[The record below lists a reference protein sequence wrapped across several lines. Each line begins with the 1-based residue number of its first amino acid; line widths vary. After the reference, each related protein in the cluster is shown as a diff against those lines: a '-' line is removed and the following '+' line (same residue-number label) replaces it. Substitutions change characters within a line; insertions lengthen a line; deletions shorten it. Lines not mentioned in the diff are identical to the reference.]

1 MYLITKGGWEVP
13 WKWAVNVPHEV
24 KNSFNLGKDD
34 GPAYITDGKMLIGN
48 ILVVMKIY
56 QALEPPLLAKNKPI
70 IGLT

>member
-1 MYLITKGGWEVP
+1 M
-13 WKWAVNVPHEV
+13 

-70 IGLT
+70 IGLTLKFDLDIVPQGHRF